1 MNNYNFYFKKGNTM
15 SNKIKA
21 TIGIVVLCLAT
32 IISVSVFQVM
42 RESIPKSVLTI
53 NYVGNKTI
61 VDPFRLERIDV
72 KGTIT
77 DGKGDKKDIS
87 SKGFRLIDC
96 INMAKVPEEGY
107 NTARILSEDGYA
119 AELTRDEARDD
130 KKTFF
135 IINEDK
141 ETKAQTLQ
149 LVVFG
154 DSDSKRQV
162 KNVTMIELNK

>member
-1 MNNYNFYFKKGNTM
+1 MNKKLT
-15 SNKIKA
+15 A
-21 TIGIVVLCLAT
+21 GIIVLCLFT
-32 IISVSVFQVM
+32 IIGASVYQVSKA
-42 RESIPKSVLTI
+42 SIPRSVLTI
-53 NYVGNKTI
+53 DYAGNKTI
-61 VDPFRLERIDV
+61 VDPFKLDKINV
-72 KGTIT
+72 KGAVV
-77 DGKGDKKDIS
+77 DGKGEKHDIN
-87 SKGFRLIDC
+87 SKGFKFIDC
-96 INMAKVPEEGY
+96 INLAQVPEEGY